1 MPTIRLKN
9 ELMRPICTASLSGTV
24 EKEVIALNASLKS
37 FGTLYLLFPFMRGLW
52 LTSIVVTLKPVQA
65 IMPCMNLAYSLIS
78 FITSTTLLLKTLSIV
93 CPAGMG
99 TPENLLIINQKRA
112 DVSLFNRGSCRVFL
126 LPYTIS

>member
-9 ELMRPICTASLSGTV
+9 ELMRPICTASLNGTV

-37 FGTLYLLFPFMRGLW
+37 FGILYLLLPFMRGLW

-65 IMPCMNLAYSLIS
+65 IIPCINLAYSLIS
-78 FITSTTLLLKTLSIV
+78 LITSTTLLLKTLSIV

-99 TPENLLIINQKRA
+99 TPENLFNVNQNRA
-112 DVSLFNRGSCRVFL
+112 DVILLNMESCRVFL
-126 LPYTIS
+126 MP